1 MDWVS
6 TVASPGVIV
15 GLKGERWRQ
24 QGDVRG
30 WLWSKVELE
39 KVGQGLS
46 GWTHLGCSRHRS
58 FFFSQ
63 RFIFITGSQTD
74 SEEITSWA
82 KHYSSDVF
90 IVIWLLKKV
99 VYMLRPLLIDPACF
113 L

>member
-58 FFFSQ
+58 FFFSNVLYLLLGL
-63 RFIFITGSQTD
+63 RL
-74 SEEITSWA
+74 
-82 KHYSSDVF
+82 
-90 IVIWLLKKV
+90 IVRK
-99 VYMLRPLLIDPACF
+99 
-113 L
+113 